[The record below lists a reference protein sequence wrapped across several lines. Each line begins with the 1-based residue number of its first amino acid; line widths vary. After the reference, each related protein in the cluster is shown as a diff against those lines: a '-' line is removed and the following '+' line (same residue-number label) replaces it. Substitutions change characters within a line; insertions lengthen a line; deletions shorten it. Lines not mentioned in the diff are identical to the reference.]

1 MDYVTPMHDKAK
13 RIKYIRVLEKFF
25 KRNLSLLRLENFN
38 FDLYKQRTL
47 KNFEE
52 LQKSEA
58 VALNSNYLAGLK
70 RHIDSVIYFVHHPDT
85 DLEEQKQNLLK
96 EANLLL
102 KDKNQSNYKKD
113 KHKNQKFDDG
123 Y

>member
-1 MDYVTPMHDKAK
+1 MHDKAK

-25 KRNLSLLRLENFN
+25 KRNLSLLRLENFD

-58 VALNSNYLAGLK
+58 VDLNSNYLAGLK
-70 RHIDSVIYFVHHPDT
+70 HHIDAIMYFAHHPNN

>member
-1 MDYVTPMHDKAK
+1 MDYVTHMHEKTK

-25 KRNLSLLRLENFN
+25 KRNISLLRLENFN

-47 KNFEE
+47 KNFDE

-58 VALNSNYLAGLK
+58 VDLNSNYLVGLK
-70 RHIDSVIYFVHHPDT
+70 RHIDNIMQFAHNPGEEI
-85 DLEEQKQNLLK
+85 EEQKQNLLK

-113 KHKNQKFDDG
+113 KHKHKKFDDG

>member
-1 MDYVTPMHDKAK
+1 MHEKAK
-13 RIKYIRVLEKFF
+13 RIKYIRALEKFF
-25 KRNLSLLRLENFN
+25 NRNLSLLRLENFN
-38 FDLYKQRTL
+38 FELYMQRTQ
-47 KNFEE
+47 KNFDE

-58 VALNSNYLAGLK
+58 VDLNSNYLMGLK
-70 RHIDSVIYFVHHPDT
+70 RHIDNIMQFIRHGSH
-85 DLEEQKQNLLK
+85 DLEEKKQTLLK

-113 KHKNQKFDDG
+113 KHKHKKFDDG

>member
-1 MDYVTPMHDKAK
+1 LDYTIQIHEKTK

-25 KRNLSLLRLENFN
+25 KRNLSLLRLEDFN
-38 FDLYKQRTL
+38 FELYQKRII

-52 LQKSEA
+52 LLKSEA
-58 VALNSNYLAGLK
+58 TDLNSNYLSSLK
-70 RHIDSVIYFVHHPDT
+70 KHIDNVVYFAHHPSD
-85 DLEEQKQNLLK
+85 DVEEQKQTLLK

-113 KHKNQKFDDG
+113 KHKHKKFDDG

>member
-1 MDYVTPMHDKAK
+1 LDSFTHMHEKAK

-25 KRNLSLLRLENFN
+25 KRNISLLRLEEFN
-38 FDLYKQRTL
+38 FDLYKQRMI
-47 KNFEE
+47 KNFDE

-58 VALNSNYLAGLK
+58 VDLNSNYLVGLK
-70 RHIDSVIYFVHHPDT
+70 RHIDNIMQFVHNPSENT
-85 DLEEQKQNLLK
+85 EEQKQTLLK

-113 KHKNQKFDDG
+113 KHKHKKFDDG

>member
-1 MDYVTPMHDKAK
+1 MTPIHEKTK

-25 KRNLSLLRLENFN
+25 KRNISLLKLENFD
-38 FDLYKQRTL
+38 FELYKQRML

-58 VALNSNYLAGLK
+58 VDLNSNYLSGLK
-70 RHIDSVIYFVHHPDT
+70 RHIDNVMYFVSHGSEDI
-85 DLEEQKQNLLK
+85 EESKQTLLK

-102 KDKNQSNYKKD
+102 KDKNQTNYKKD
-113 KHKNQKFDDG
+113 KHKNKKFDDG

>member
-1 MDYVTPMHDKAK
+1 MHEKTK

-38 FDLYKQRTL
+38 FELYCQRTI

-58 VALNSNYLAGLK
+58 VDLNSNYLTGLR
-70 RHIDSVIYFVHHPDT
+70 RHIDNIMYFAHHGSD
-85 DLEEQKQNLLK
+85 DIEEQKQTLLK

-102 KDKNQSNYKKD
+102 KDKNQSTYKKD
-113 KHKNQKFDDG
+113 KHKHKKFDDG